1 MRRDIGARQGVRVRR
16 LFAGRSVAELASAIV
31 PVMVGVILAF
41 AWNTAGSYRSTAPT
55 PDPGLSP
62 GVEVTAEQAAAQAW
76 ARVTPAAMTGN
87 SPRSSDHDTRI
98 SAGFPGPGSSTR
110 SPGPGSTGCDRA
122 TPPQPAR
129 AVRVPSVRSK
139 GAPLDVLLTP
149 QPGRRGQSA
158 RPAASDC
165 SARWQPG
172 RAADRKSAVLPSI
185 TAWPAQVPASR
196 GAGKHLRD
204 PRAQRQRPRARR

>member
-16 LFAGRSVAELASAIV
+16 LFAGRSGAELESAIV
-31 PVMVGVILAF
+31 PVVVGVILAF

-76 ARVTPAAMTGN
+76 ARVTPAATTGN
-87 SPRSSDHDTRI
+87 SPRSSDHETRV
-98 SAGFPGPGSSTR
+98 SAG

-158 RPAASDC
+158 RSAASDC

-185 TAWPAQVPASR
+185 TAWPAQVPATR

>member
-1 MRRDIGARQGVRVRR
+1 MRRDIGARQGVRARR

-87 SPRSSDHDTRI
+87 SPRSSDHDTR
-98 SAGFPGPGSSTR
+98 SLGGDPS
-110 SPGPGSTGCDRA
+110 GSTPVAVPDA
-122 TPPQPAR
+122 T
-129 AVRVPSVRSK
+129 
-139 GAPLDVLLTP
+139 GH
-149 QPGRRGQSA
+149 
-158 RPAASDC
+158 AA
-165 SARWQPG
+165 
-172 RAADRKSAVLPSI
+172 AA
-185 TAWPAQVPASR
+185 
-196 GAGKHLRD
+196 G
-204 PRAQRQRPRARR
+204 

>member
-1 MRRDIGARQGVRVRR
+1 MHRDIGARQGVRARR

-87 SPRSSDHDTRI
+87 SPR
-98 SAGFPGPGSSTR
+98 
-110 SPGPGSTGCDRA
+110 
-122 TPPQPAR
+122 
-129 AVRVPSVRSK
+129 
-139 GAPLDVLLTP
+139 
-149 QPGRRGQSA
+149 
-158 RPAASDC
+158 
-165 SARWQPG
+165 WQPR
-172 RAADRKSAVLPSI
+172 RAADRESAVLPSI

-204 PRAQRQRPRARR
+204 PHAQRQRPGRDAKKLRRTGTSAARQFPPPTKNPTGTHPPAATCRLTLYRGLENCDIPDEHRHSPSN